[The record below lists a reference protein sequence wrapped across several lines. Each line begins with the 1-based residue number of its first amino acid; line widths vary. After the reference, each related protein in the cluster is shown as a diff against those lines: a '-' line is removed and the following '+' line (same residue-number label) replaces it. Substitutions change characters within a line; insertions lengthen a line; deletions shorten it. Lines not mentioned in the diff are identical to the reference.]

1 MGAIAEVTS
10 NKLRQTQAALERLL
24 AETEEESKLR
34 DRELEEAR
42 SAYAAASA
50 SARMGEGPGPGPA
63 AATQSQLRKAREAVE
78 EIGLTLAG
86 LRGRLEDVKRQA
98 EATEQEEAEAAI
110 AKARAA
116 LDLQNAR
123 VVALLKEA
131 EDVLFAAVA
140 KWEETERFHRL
151 LGRELPN
158 AMLILGEARKL
169 AALNRPRRI
178 WL

>member
-50 SARMGEGPGPGPA
+50 SARMGEGPGPA